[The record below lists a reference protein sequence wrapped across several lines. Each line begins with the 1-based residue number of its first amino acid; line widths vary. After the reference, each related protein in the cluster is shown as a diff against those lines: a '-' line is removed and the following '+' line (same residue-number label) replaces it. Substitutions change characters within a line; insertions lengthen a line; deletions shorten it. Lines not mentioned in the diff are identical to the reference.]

1 MTNLGLIKKLH
12 TVTVLSVLLLFF
24 FIQANIAS
32 IEEETDKTRG
42 VEQNRQKRFTRN
54 FYRYRRSAR
63 FLERHVS
70 AWLGKL

>member
-1 MTNLGLIKKLH
+1 MTHLGLIKKLH

-32 IEEETDKTRG
+32 VEEETANKTRG

-54 FYRYRRSAR
+54 
-63 FLERHVS
+63 L
-70 AWLGKL
+70 